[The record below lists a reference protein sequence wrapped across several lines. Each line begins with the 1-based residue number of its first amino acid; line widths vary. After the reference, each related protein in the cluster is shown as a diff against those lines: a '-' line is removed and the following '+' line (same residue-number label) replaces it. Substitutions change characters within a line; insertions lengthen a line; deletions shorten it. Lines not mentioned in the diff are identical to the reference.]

1 MIKKFK
7 NLIVDVDG
15 VMTDG
20 KMHYTADGKIMK
32 VFGPD
37 DHDALKMIKDIINI
51 HFISADKKGYDITQ
65 KRIVEDM
72 NFALDLVSSEKR
84 LDWIKDK
91 YGLQESIYICDSFVD
106 IEIVKE
112 IGFSISPNDADKR
125 LKNHVDLI
133 LENDGGNRAVSEACH
148 YIKQNL
154 T

>member
-51 HFISADKKGYDITQ
+51 HFISADKKDTISH
-65 KRIVEDM
+65 KKELLRI
-72 NFALDLVSSEKR
+72 
-84 LDWIKDK
+84 
-91 YGLQESIYICDSFVD
+91 
-106 IEIVKE
+106 
-112 IGFSISPNDADKR
+112 
-125 LKNHVDLI
+125 
-133 LENDGGNRAVSEACH
+133 
-148 YIKQNL
+148 
-154 T
+154 